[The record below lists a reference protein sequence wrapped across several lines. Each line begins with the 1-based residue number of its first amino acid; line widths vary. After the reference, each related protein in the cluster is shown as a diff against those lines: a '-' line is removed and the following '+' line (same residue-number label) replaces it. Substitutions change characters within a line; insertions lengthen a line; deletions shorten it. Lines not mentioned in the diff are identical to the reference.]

1 MCSSAVLRK
10 HCSTCQSRPFRS
22 YNLHYPKRS
31 LPQTEQVEQQHVPHA
46 LMHCFDS
53 PNVCP
58 NKKNAI
64 IFDCLNH
71 LLNHILN
78 HLLNHLWIICSIIF
92 ESSLNH
98 LWNIFSIIFE
108 SSLNHIWIIFS
119 IIFQS
124 SVESSVQSSLN
135 HLWIIFSIIFESSL
149 NHLWIIFE
157 SSLNHLFNHLLHA
170 FPPILEKAPCSPG
183 DGSGWTPQEPF
194 PGTQQIR
201 SGKPS
206 RLTEDIVWYPIE
218 NHHLLSFPM
227 KNGDFP

>member
-1 MCSSAVLRK
+1 MSPEVKHEKQTTKKDSLVLRHPLKGTRVRNSDCYQETIKKQSQDMCSSAVLRK

-78 HLLNHLWIICSIIF
+78 HLLNHL
-92 ESSLNH
+92 
-98 LWNIFSIIFE
+98 
-108 SSLNHIWIIFS
+108 
-119 IIFQS
+119 
-124 SVESSVQSSLN
+124 
-135 HLWIIFSIIFESSL
+135 
-149 NHLWIIFE
+149 
-157 SSLNHLFNHLLHA
+157 
-170 FPPILEKAPCSPG
+170 
-183 DGSGWTPQEPF
+183 
-194 PGTQQIR
+194 
-201 SGKPS
+201 
-206 RLTEDIVWYPIE
+206 
-218 NHHLLSFPM
+218 
-227 KNGDFP
+227 